1 MANTITHT
9 IDHAIESIP
18 GVRSGAGAYGALIA
32 EHKRNRG
39 SSDARQK
46 LIEGLVELAA
56 ARYRLDTSGEAEL
69 VEFDDRGLHF
79 LFDLTLERTI
89 LVHSLS
95 RKVTPNSRDNP
106 YHKGSPRHEGFE
118 KGHAMAHAQ
127 GGFEGGA
134 NYFPQRAKM
143 NRAIAP
149 MGKLWRAIEMHLAS
163 NAGLLAFVRLI
174 YAKGDTG
181 ITPREVEYGL
191 LNGPD
196 QFRAVLFSNR

>member
-1 MANTITHT
+1 MRERTLVPPLGPAQQAPRPG
-9 IDHAIESIP
+9 ID
-18 GVRSGAGAYGALIA
+18 GVLD
-32 EHKRNRG
+32 H
-39 SSDARQK
+39 
-46 LIEGLVELAA
+46 GLVAL
-56 ARYRLDTSGEAEL
+56 G
-69 VEFDDRGLHF
+69 
-79 LFDLTLERTI
+79 
-89 LVHSLS
+89 
-95 RKVTPNSRDNP
+95 
-106 YHKGSPRHEGFE
+106 GFE
-118 KGHAMAHAQ
+118 ALQEVVHVRTALGVHAMAHAQ